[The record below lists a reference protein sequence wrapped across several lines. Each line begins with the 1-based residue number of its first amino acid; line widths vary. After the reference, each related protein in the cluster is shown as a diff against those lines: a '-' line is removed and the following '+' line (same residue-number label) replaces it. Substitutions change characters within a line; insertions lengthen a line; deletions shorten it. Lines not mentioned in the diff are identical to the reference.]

1 MIIVSPPAPKSAPLA
16 STKSPFWLMVAGEWI
31 HLEAVT
37 MDATSTPTRARSS
50 FESVDGVTWEQQ
62 APAHRCSWSLS
73 IPWESRVA
81 TRALEVAAHSPEDVW
96 LLDRTRAVVNMLRPG
111 DCYGDGNALLADGMP
126 LRRFTAERTVTSPVR
141 RGVETFV
148 GVWTDAAAGTPV
160 ATVSWPGGSQ
170 VLTAPAGTVAQRA
183 SVAFTPDAHGD
194 VTIVAAAGT
203 TGLQVTEDW
212 LPDEWMAGQGV
223 PCRVVV
229 DDPSG
234 TLHRMN
240 QRSQALGTWSVEL
253 REVGA

>member
-1 MIIVSPPAPKSAPLA
+1 MFVVSPESIAPNTVVAA
-16 STKSPFWLMVAGEWI
+16 GSPFWLRLFGEWI
-31 HLEAVT
+31 QLEGVVP
-37 MDATSTPTRARSS
+37 DASADAARSRSS
-50 FESVDGVTWEQQ
+50 FESVDGVSWEQQ
-62 APAHRCSWSLS
+62 APAHRRSWSLE
-73 IPWESRVA
+73 IPWQSRVA

-96 LLDRTRAVVNMLRPG
+96 LLDRTRAVVNMLKPG
-111 DCYGDGNALLADGMP
+111 DCYGDGTALLADGMP
-126 LRRFTAERTVTSPVR
+126 LRRFTVEQAATTMVR

-160 ATVSWPGGSQ
+160 ATVSWPGGSE
-170 VLTAPAGTVAQRA
+170 VLTAPAGTTAQRA
-183 SVAFTPDAHGD
+183 SIAVMPSADGD
-194 VTIVAAAGT
+194 LTITAAVGT

-212 LPDEWMAGQGV
+212 LPDEWMAGQGA

>member
-1 MIIVSPPAPKSAPLA
+1 MFVVSPEPIAENKVIAA
-16 STKSPFWLMVAGEWI
+16 GSPFWLRLFGEWI
-31 HLEAVT
+31 QLEGVVPDVSAG
-37 MDATSTPTRARSS
+37 TSRLRTA

-62 APAHRCSWSLS
+62 APKHRRSWSLP
-73 IPWESRVA
+73 IPWQSRVA
-81 TRALEVAAHSPEDVW
+81 TRVLEVAAHSPEDLW

-111 DCYGDGNALLADGMP
+111 DCYGDGTALLADGMP
-126 LRRFTAERTVTSPVR
+126 LRRFTAERTVTSLVR

-160 ATVSWPGGSQ
+160 ATVSWPGGSE
-170 VLTAPAGTVAQRA
+170 VLTAPAGTTAQRA
-183 SVAFTPDAHGD
+183 SVAVMPSADGD
-194 VTIVAAAGT
+194 LTITAAAGT

-212 LPDEWMAGQGV
+212 LPDEWMAGQGA

>member
-1 MIIVSPPAPKSAPLA
+1 MIVVPPSAPKTTSLA
-16 STKSPFWLMVAGEWI
+16 SAKSPFWLRVAGKWV

-37 MDATSTPTRARSS
+37 TDVASSVARARSS

-62 APAHRCSWSLS
+62 APKYRRSWSLS

-81 TRALEVAAHSPEDVW
+81 TRALEVASHSPEDVW
-96 LLDRTRAVVNMLRPG
+96 LLDRTRAVVNMLKPG
-111 DCYGDGNALLADGMP
+111 DCYGDGTALLADGMP
-126 LRRFTAERTVTSPVR
+126 LRRFTVEQAAKTMVR

-160 ATVSWPGGSQ
+160 ATVSWPGGSE
-170 VLTAPAGTVAQRA
+170 VLTAPAGTTAQRA
-183 SVAFTPDAHGD
+183 SVAVMPSADGD
-194 VTIVAAAGT
+194 LTITAAAGT

-212 LPDEWMAGQGV
+212 LPDEWMAGQGA

>member
-1 MIIVSPPAPKSAPLA
+1 MFVVSPEPIAANTVVA
-16 STKSPFWLMVAGEWI
+16 AGSPFWLRLFGEWVQ
-31 HLEAVT
+31 LEGVVP
-37 MDATSTPTRARSS
+37 DTSAGVSRSRSS
-50 FESVDGVTWEQQ
+50 FESVDGVQWEQQ
-62 APAHRCSWSLS
+62 APAHRRSWSLE
-73 IPWESRVA
+73 IPWQSRVA
-81 TRALEVAAHSPEDVW
+81 TRVLEVAAHTNEDVW

-111 DCYGDGNALLADGMP
+111 DCYGDGTALLADGMP

-141 RGVETFV
+141 RGVGTFV

-183 SVAFTPDAHGD
+183 SVGFTPEAHGD
-194 VTIVAAAGT
+194 VAIVAAAGT